1 MQSKADA
8 IRNLEYQ
15 LRDAQTDLSTFNSKY
30 QKEELEK
37 AKLTATIEQLQKE
50 KLQLNELIGKGQAE
64 ISNMKL
70 ASFTLSII
78 HKFD

>member
-15 LRDAQTDLSTFNSKY
+15 LRDAQTDLSTLSSKY
-30 QKEELEK
+30 QKEEVEK
-37 AKLTATIEQLQKE
+37 AKLTAAIEQLQKE

-70 ASFTLSII
+70 ASFT
-78 HKFD
+78 